1 MKNYLFLFLL
11 ILSSCKLT
19 SNTYYSKSLNSN
31 SEELFTDKTKIISL
45 EKTACFGTCPIFTIN
60 IFNNG
65 EVIYYGKKFVK
76 KLGNLNFELNQKE
89 INQILNK
96 AKEINFNNL
105 KSEYTENIS
114 DLPTTYV
121 TINKKTIKNY
131 FGAPKELK
139 DLEKLIESIILEK
152 MNIESF

>member
-1 MKNYLFLFLL
+1 MKNYLFLFFL
-11 ILSSCKLT
+11 IISSCKLT
-19 SNTYYSKSLNSN
+19 STTYHSKNLKSDLK
-31 SEELFTDKTKIISL
+31 ELSKEKTKIISL
-45 EKTACFGTCPIFTIN
+45 EKTACFGTCPIFSIN

-76 KLGNLNFELNQKE
+76 KLGNLNLELDQKE

-114 DLPTTYV
+114 DLPTTFIS
-121 TINKKTIKNY
+121 INKKTIKDY
-131 FGAPKELK
+131 YGAPKELK
-139 DLEKLIESIILEK
+139 DLEKLIESIVLEK

>member
-1 MKNYLFLFLL
+1 MKNYLFLFFL
-11 ILSSCKLT
+11 IVSSCKLT
-19 SNTYYSKSLNSN
+19 STTYYSKSLNSN
-31 SEELFTDKTKIISL
+31 SEELSTDKTKIISL

-65 EVIYYGKKFVK
+65 KVIYYGKKFVK
-76 KLGNLNFELNQKE
+76 KLGNLYLELNQKE
-89 INQILNK
+89 INKILNK

-121 TINKKTIKNY
+121 SINNKTIKNY
-131 FGAPKELK
+131 YGAPKELK

>member
-1 MKNYLFLFLL
+1 MKNYLFLFFL
-11 ILSSCKLT
+11 IVSSCKLT
-19 SNTYYSKSLNSN
+19 STTYYSKSLNSN
-31 SEELFTDKTKIISL
+31 LKELPTEKTKIISL
-45 EKTACFGTCPIFTIN
+45 EKTACFGTCPIFSIN

-65 EVIYYGKKFVK
+65 DVLYYGKKFVK
-76 KLGNLNFELNQKE
+76 KLGNLNLELDQKE

-114 DLPTTYV
+114 DLPTTYI

-131 FGAPKELK
+131 YGAPKELK
-139 DLEKLIESIILEK
+139 DLEKLIESFVLEK
-152 MNIESF
+152 MNVESF

>member
-1 MKNYLFLFLL
+1 MIILSILFFITAILYSSVGFGGGSTYLALLL
-11 ILSSCKLT
+11 IWGVPYT
-19 SNTYYSKSLNSN
+19 I
-31 SEELFTDKTKIISL
+31 FPIIAL
-45 EKTACFGTCPIFTIN
+45 ACN
-60 IFNNG
+60 IIVVSGNCFNY
-65 EVIYYGKKFVK
+65 IRA
-76 KLGNLNFELNQKE
+76 GNLNLKLNQKE

-131 FGAPKELK
+131 YGAPKELK

-152 MNIESF
+152 MNIEFF

>member
-1 MKNYLFLFLL
+1 MKNYLFLFFL
-11 ILSSCKLT
+11 IVSSCKLT
-19 SNTYYSKSLNSN
+19 STTYFSKSLNS
-31 SEELFTDKTKIISL
+31 EELSTDKTKIISL
-45 EKTACFGTCPIFTIN
+45 EKKACFGTCPIFSIN

-76 KLGNLNFELNQKE
+76 KLGNLNLELNQKE
-89 INQILNK
+89 INKILNK

-105 KSEYTENIS
+105 KSEYTDNIS

-131 FGAPKELK
+131 YGAPKELK
-139 DLEKLIESIILEK
+139 DLEKLIESIILKK

>member
-1 MKNYLFLFLL
+1 MKNYLFLFFL
-11 ILSSCKLT
+11 IVSSCKLT
-19 SNTYYSKSLNSN
+19 STTYYSKSLNSDL
-31 SEELFTDKTKIISL
+31 EELSTEKTKIITL
-45 EKTACFGTCPIFTIN
+45 EKTACFGTCPIFSIN

-65 EVIYYGKKFVK
+65 DVLYYGKKFVK
-76 KLGNLNFELNQKE
+76 KLGNLNLKLNQKE

-114 DLPTTYV
+114 DLPTTFIS
-121 TINKKTIKNY
+121 INKKTIKDY
-131 FGAPKELK
+131 YGAPKELK
-139 DLEKLIESIILEK
+139 DLEKLIESIVLEK